1 MSVPDNDSLSR
12 PVSEAAKFKLTK
24 RQTWGIFT
32 VILLIATA
40 LRLYSFGSA
49 PPGLYVDEASDGANA
64 IQAWETGEFKVFY
77 PEDNGREGLYINV
90 SSVFIHFFGANV
102 RTLRL
107 PAAFFGI
114 LTVAA
119 IYALTVEL

>member
-1 MSVPDNDSLSR
+1 
-12 PVSEAAKFKLTK
+12 
-24 RQTWGIFT
+24 
-32 VILLIATA
+32 
-40 LRLYSFGSA
+40 
-49 PPGLYVDEASDGANA
+49 ANA

-119 IYALTVEL
+119 IYALTVELISVPVGLAAAFFLATSYWHMNFSRIAFRGIAAPFFLV